1 MRAETDG
8 VTQVAKGVLRI
19 QKAGVNCYLIHTA
32 EGITLIDAGLPR
44 MWPLL
49 EQALESVGATA
60 SDVSAVVLTHGH
72 FDHVGMAARLIDAH
86 GARVKVHPDDRDLA
100 RHPYRY
106 AHEDPRWPYPL
117 RYPAAVPLLARMTA
131 AGALSVK
138 GIDAEPVV
146 RPGEAVDLPGNP
158 VAIASPGHTAGH
170 CGFFLPDSGVLF
182 TGDALVT
189 LDPYSGRTGPRLVA
203 RAATADVAED
213 RRGLAN
219 LADTDAR
226 LVLPGHGLP
235 FDRGIRW
242 AVATAIVEPVA

>member
-8 VTQVAKGVLRI
+8 VTQVARGVLRI
-19 QKAGVNCYLIHTA
+19 QKAGVNCYLIHTPD
-32 EGITLIDAGLPR
+32 GITLIDAGLPK

-49 EQALESVGATA
+49 EQALESVRARP
-60 SDVSAVVLTHGH
+60 SDISAIVLTHGH
-72 FDHVGMAARLIDAH
+72 FDHLGMASQLIGEH
-86 GARVKVHPDDRDLA
+86 GTRAKVHPADQRLA

-106 AHEDPRWPYPL
+106 AHEDPRWPYL
-117 RYPAAVPLLARMTA
+117 FRYPKALPLIARIA
-131 AGALSVK
+131 GAGALTVK

-146 RPGEAVDLPGNP
+146 RHGEAVDVPGGP
-158 VAIASPGHTAGH
+158 VAIGSPGHTAGH
-170 CGFFLPDSGVLF
+170 CGFFLPDAGVLF

-203 RAATADVAED
+203 RAATADVAEN
-213 RRGLAN
+213 RRSLAA